1 LNHERLPIDLCAS
14 SVSFNTHSSAYFRFC
29 DAAQAGFAQP
39 FLSAVVPM
47 VRGENMRTLKY
58 FGLMTFAASLL
69 FTASNQAP
77 AQVAVEI
84 GAPPVC
90 PYGYYEVP
98 PYNCAPDGYYGP
110 EWFSGGVF
118 IGAGPWFH
126 GPEHF
131 YGHVDHHY
139 DYRKGYH
146 GPYPERGARPSDH
159 RSEFHGQAMHDAHGH
174 EAPHGHH

>member
-1 LNHERLPIDLCAS
+1 MQKLKTL
-14 SVSFNTHSSAYFRFC
+14 
-29 DAAQAGFAQP
+29 GFT
-39 FLSAVVPM
+39 V
-47 VRGENMRTLKY
+47 
-58 FGLMTFAASLL
+58 FGLGLL
-69 FTASNQAP
+69 VAGCSKAE
-77 AQVAVEI
+77 AQVSINI
-84 GAPPVC
+84 GAPPNC

-139 DYRKGYH
+139 DYREGYH
-146 GPYPERGARPSDH
+146 GGFPARGEHPAEH
-159 RSEFHGQAMHDAHGH
+159 RREFHGAAMHDAHGH
-174 EAPHGHH
+174 EAPRGHR